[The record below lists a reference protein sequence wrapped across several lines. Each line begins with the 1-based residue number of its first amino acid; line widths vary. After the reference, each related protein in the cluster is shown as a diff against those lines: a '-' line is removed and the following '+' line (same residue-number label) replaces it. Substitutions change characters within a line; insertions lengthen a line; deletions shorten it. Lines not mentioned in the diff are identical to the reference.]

1 MMLSVP
7 TAFSLGPERRQEQFS
22 TIPGYLVFP
31 APYVF
36 PGIGEGLM
44 LVGYSGNF
52 LETTIDAYL
61 VGFSGDAAGLVRIRR

>member
-22 TIPGYLVFP
+22 TIWLPGLS

-44 LVGYSGNF
+44 LVGYGGNF
-52 LETTIDAYL
+52 LEPPSMPT
-61 VGFSGDAAGLVRIRR
+61 